1 MFKRVIFENYTAI
14 AVTISFSFI
23 FIVFVYATVR
33 ALRIAETRR
42 DHLASLPLDSHEEST
57 SSHIHNNR

>member
-1 MFKRVIFENYTAI
+1 MFKRVIFENWSAI
-14 AVTISFSFI
+14 GLIISF
-23 FIVFVYATVR
+23 VFMFTVFAYTTIR